1 MKFPSFDLPR
11 AGGGRLTDDDLA
23 GAPWIAYVSR
33 HPGCMVC
40 QDMMAKA
47 LTHRPAVQ
55 ALGGD
60 IAVFFQAD
68 PAYVDMW
75 FPKSSLPQD
84 LPVATDADSTL
95 YTALGTV
102 RASWK
107 TLLLGS
113 PKPMI
118 EAWRNGHRPKN
129 SGQDYQRMGADAAVT
144 ADGDVALLHV
154 CKTAT
159 DRVPT
164 EQLVAALST
173 SPSPA

>member
-1 MKFPSFDLPR
+1 MRFPTFDLPR
-11 AGGGRLTDDDLA
+11 AGGGRLTNDDLG

-40 QDMMAKA
+40 QDMLGKA
-47 LTHRPAVQ
+47 LTHRADVQ
-55 ALGGD
+55 AMGGD

-68 PAYVDMW
+68 PDYVDMW
-75 FPKSSLPQD
+75 FAKSSLPQD
-84 LPVATDADSTL
+84 LPVASDPDAEL

-102 RASWK
+102 RASWR

-118 EAWRNGHRPKN
+118 EAWRNGHRPLA
-129 SGQDYQRMGADAAVT
+129 SGQDYQRMGADVAVR
-144 ADGDVALLHV
+144 ADGEVALLHV
-154 CKTAT
+154 CKVAT

-164 EQLVAALST
+164 QQLVAALS
-173 SPSPA
+173 A